1 MLPNCVDKCGPHP
14 TDMEALASHGR
25 DTNHIRSICFNVKLT
40 ICRTNVRKIQERK
53 KSRFYL
59 LGNLIFF
66 RRFSECFFDW
76 ANWNRVSKRPKANLS
91 NVRATAQSYCFLY
104 NSRGIMRYMFLL
116 LFTFRFDERKR
127 CSQASQYWHM
137 RNSGFESRD
146 VQNFSVLSPGSNADS
161 DDSMSLL
168 ALRGYFYYYLLLIMF
183 HTHLEPRW
191 RTELMRIIVT
201 R

>member
-53 KSRFYL
+53 KEKQILSFSKFDL
-59 LGNLIFF
+59 LPPLFG
-66 RRFSECFFDW
+66 EFFDLT
-76 ANWNRVSKRPKANLS
+76 NWNRVSKRPKANLS

-146 VQNFSVLSPGSNADS
+146 VQNFSVLLPGSNADR
-161 DDSMSLL
+161 DDSMCLL
-168 ALRGYFYYYLLLIMF
+168 ARRGYFYYYLL
-183 HTHLEPRW
+183 
-191 RTELMRIIVT
+191 
-201 R
+201 